1 MILGNRSSLLALF
14 LSFAALGS
22 ISLSVPA
29 FAAGTRYYI
38 NNQPDSN
45 CSDGGT
51 HSMDQPWCTFT
62 PLNKI
67 GKLSPGDQILLASG
81 STWDQQMTLTGS
93 GTWNQPITLS
103 SYGTGD
109 NPRIL
114 RNQAV
119 RDICILLTDAS
130 YWNISNLEVGQAS
143 VGILLH
149 YTRLSNNGIWIS
161 NIYAHDNKGIWDYYS
176 TEHPVSGGKPDPF
189 AASLNIDLSSGI
201 LFNMSSSLA
210 LSSSQYVL
218 KGVSLNDIHGT
229 GNVDSVAFNAETSTT
244 DHQDGHNA
252 FQNVTLNGLYLL
264 NDDGHAA
271 PAYQAAGLGCSDS
284 LRLLG
289 MTNVTL
295 LNSVLYDEAA
305 CHTATGT
312 AAVILGRVSNVTI
325 VNNIINGVPAS
336 NSPDETGIDFEWS
349 ESHVELHGNL
359 FGGNAGAGVEIL
371 NIHPGDH
378 SADLDFYDNTFSNN
392 SRTYNP
398 GGASIWEFCQDRAY
412 GTPPSGS
419 ISGNLYTESK
429 GSNFFAGDNISL
441 VKNSDNLSIS
451 TLSNYAAEEFSSRQ
465 AKNQWRYMYQS
476 SASTWSNIPYY
487 VPSDNIGVW
496 EVSPSQYV
504 GAFKLE
510 PASNTGQPDT
520 GGVARV
526 WVAPRAGTISI
537 RGRVLKSDAAG
548 GSGVYAA
555 IDLVSGKD
563 VTRIWPAKGG
573 KQLIAGNDQSGYSA
587 DVNNISVAA
596 GDQIRFEVAANGDN
610 AHDTVS
616 WSPSVGYIVQAP
628 RVARLSNLFA
638 FARLH

>member
-1 MILGNRSSLLALF
+1 MNC
-14 LSFAALGS
+14 
-22 ISLSVPA
+22 SVPA
-29 FAAGTRYYI
+29 LAAGTEYYI
-38 NNQPDSN
+38 NNQPGSN
-45 CSDGGT
+45 CSDGGM
-51 HSMDQPWCTFT
+51 HSMTQPWCTFT
-62 PLNKI
+62 PINKV

-81 STWDQQMTLTGS
+81 GTWDQQMTLTGS
-93 GTWNQPITLS
+93 GAWNQPITLS
-103 SYGTGD
+103 SYGSGA

-114 RNQAV
+114 RNQSV
-119 RDICILLTDAS
+119 RDICILLTDPS
-130 YWNISNLEVGQAS
+130 YWNIRNLEVGHAS

-149 YTRLSNNGIWIS
+149 YTHLSNNGIWIS
-161 NIYAHDNKGIWDYYS
+161 NVYAHDNKGIWDSYS
-176 TEHPVSGGKPDPF
+176 IEHPVSGKKPDPF
-189 AASLNIDLSSGI
+189 AASLNINLSSGI
-201 LFNMSSSLA
+201 LFNMSSNLG

-229 GNVDSVAFNAETSTT
+229 GNVDSVAFNAETSTS

-252 FQNVTLNGLYLL
+252 FQNVTLNGLFLL
-264 NDDGHAA
+264 NDNGHAA
-271 PAYQAAGLGCSDS
+271 PVYQAAGLGCSDS

-312 AAVILGRVSNVTI
+312 AAVILGRVNNVTI

-349 ESHVELHGNL
+349 EANVNLHGNL

-398 GGASIWEFCQDRAY
+398 GGASIWEFCQDRAF
-412 GTPPSGS
+412 GTPSGS
-419 ISGNLYTESK
+419 IRDNVYTESK
-429 GSNFFAGDNISL
+429 GSNFFAGGNIAS
-441 VKNSDNLSIS
+441 VKNLDNLSIS
-451 TLSNYAAEEFSSRQ
+451 TVSNYAAEEFSSRQ

-476 SASTWSNIPYY
+476 SASAWSNIPYY
-487 VPSDNIGVW
+487 VSSDNIGFW
-496 EVSPSQYV
+496 EVSPSQYIS
-504 GAFKLE
+504 AFKLA
-510 PASNTGQPDT
+510 PAGNTGMPDT

-526 WVAPRAGTISI
+526 WVAPRVGTISI
-537 RGRVLKSDAAG
+537 RGRVLKSDAGG

-563 VTRIWPAKGG
+563 VTQIWPAKGR
-573 KQLIAGNDQSGYSA
+573 KQLIGGKDQSGYSA
-587 DVNNISVAA
+587 DVNNISVDA
-596 GDQIRFEVAANGDN
+596 GDQVRFEVTANGDN

-616 WSPSVGYIVQAP
+616 WTPSVGYIIRAP
-628 RVARLSNLFA
+628 RLARLSSLFV
-638 FARLH
+638 FAKLH

>member
-1 MILGNRSSLLALF
+1 MIQRRRSSLLVLF
-14 LSFAALGS
+14 LSFAVLGS
-22 ISLSVPA
+22 IGFSVPA
-29 FAAGTRYYI
+29 LAAGTKYYI
-38 NNQPDSN
+38 NNQPGSN
-45 CSDGGT
+45 CSDDGT
-51 HSMDQPWCTFT
+51 HTMTQPWCTFT
-62 PLNKI
+62 PINKI

-81 STWDQQMTLTGS
+81 GTWDQRMTLTGS

-103 SYGTGD
+103 SYGAGA

-119 RDICILLTDAS
+119 RDICILLTDPS

-149 YTRLSNNGIWIS
+149 YTRLSNNGIWMS
-161 NIYAHDNKGIWDYYS
+161 NVYSHDNKGIWDFYS
-176 TEHPVSGGKPDPF
+176 TEYPVSGQKPDPF
-189 AASLNIDLSSGI
+189 AASLNINLSSGI
-201 LFNMSSSLA
+201 LFNMSSSLG
-210 LSSSQYVL
+210 LTNSQYVL

-229 GNVDSVAFNAETSTT
+229 HNVDSVAFDAEPSTI

-252 FQNVTLNGLYLL
+252 FQNVTLNGLFLL
-264 NDDGHAA
+264 NDNGHAA
-271 PAYQAAGLGCSDS
+271 PVYQAAGLGCSDS
-284 LRLLG
+284 LRMIG

-325 VNNIINGVPAS
+325 ANNIIHGVPAS

-349 ESHVELHGNL
+349 ESQVHLHGNL
-359 FGGNAGAGVEIL
+359 LAGNAGAGVEIL
-371 NIHPGDH
+371 NIHPDDH

-398 GGASIWEFCQDRAY
+398 GGASIWEFCQDRTF
-412 GTPPSGS
+412 GTPSGL
-419 ISGNLYTESK
+419 IRDNLYTEPK
-429 GSNFFAGDNISL
+429 GSVFFAGGNIAS

-451 TLSNYAAEEFSSRQ
+451 TVSNYAAEGFSAKQ
-465 AKNQWRYMYQS
+465 AKNQWRYIYQS

-487 VPSDNIGVW
+487 VSSDNIGFW
-496 EVSPSQYV
+496 EVSPSQYIS
-504 GAFKLE
+504 AFQLA
-510 PASNTGQPDT
+510 PAANTGSPDT
-520 GGVARV
+520 GSVARV

-537 RGRVLKSDAAG
+537 RGRVLKSDAGG

-555 IDLVSGKD
+555 IDVVSGKD

-573 KQLIAGNDQSGYSA
+573 KQFVAGNDQAGYSA
-587 DVNNISVAA
+587 DVNSISVLA
-596 GDQIRFEVAANGDN
+596 GDQVRFEVTANGGN

-616 WSPSVGYIVQAP
+616 WTPSVGYIIQAP
-628 RVARLSNLFA
+628 RPARLSSLFA
-638 FARLH
+638 FAKLH

>member
-29 FAAGTRYYI
+29 FAGGTRYYI

-189 AASLNIDLSSGI
+189 SASLNIDLSSGI

-429 GSNFFAGDNISL
+429 GSNFFAGGNISL

-596 GDQIRFEVAANGDN
+596 GDQIRFE
-610 AHDTVS
+610 
-616 WSPSVGYIVQAP
+616 
-628 RVARLSNLFA
+628 F
-638 FARLH
+638 

>member
-1 MILGNRSSLLALF
+1 MNQGNRSSLLVLF
-14 LSFAALGS
+14 LSVAALGS
-22 ISLSVPA
+22 ISLSVSA
-29 FAAGTRYYI
+29 FAAGTSYYI
-38 NNQPDSN
+38 NNQPGSN

-51 HSMDQPWCTFT
+51 HSITQPWCTFT
-62 PLNKI
+62 PINKI
-67 GKLSPGDQILLASG
+67 GKFSPGDQILLASG

-93 GTWNQPITLS
+93 GAWNQPITLS

-109 NPRIL
+109 KPRIL

-119 RDICILLTDAS
+119 HDICILLTDPS

-176 TEHPVSGGKPDPF
+176 TEHPVSGNKPDPF

-201 LFNMSSSLA
+201 LFNMSASLA

-229 GNVDSVAFNAETSTT
+229 GNVDSVAFNAETSTI

-271 PAYQAAGLGCSDS
+271 PVYQAAGLGCSDS

-325 VNNIINGVPAS
+325 VNNIIYGVPAS

-349 ESHVELHGNL
+349 ESHVDLHGNL

-371 NIHPGDH
+371 NIHPGDQ
-378 SADLDFYDNTFSNN
+378 SANLDFYDNTFSNN

-398 GGASIWEFCQDRAY
+398 GGASIWEFCQDRAF
-412 GTPPSGS
+412 GTPSGM
-419 ISGNLYTESK
+419 IRDNLYTESK
-429 GSNFFAGDNISL
+429 GTNFFAGGNIGL

-487 VPSDNIGVW
+487 VPVDLTGIW

-504 GAFKLE
+504 SAFKLE
-510 PASNTGQPDT
+510 PAGNTGSPGT

-537 RGRVLKSDAAG
+537 RGRVLKSDAGG

-573 KQLIAGNDQSGYSA
+573 KQLIAGNDQQGYSA

-596 GDQIRFEVAANGDN
+596 GDQVRFEVTANGDN
-610 AHDTVS
+610 AHDIVS
-616 WSPSVGYIVQAP
+616 WTPSVGYIVQAP
-628 RVARLSNLFA
+628 RLARLTSLFG
-638 FARLH
+638 FAKLH